1 MKIDPRISIQTMA
14 FRLFCICILFSLFNA
29 ATAQVNP
36 IKIPEL
42 DSLVNGYDVSRIDTL
57 GKSFVRIAKAAEF
70 RGGIKGWGA
79 YLEKN
84 LQPDLGTR
92 YIKMKRSDST
102 ARQSVLVSFLVNTTG
117 IISDV
122 SAEKTDTHPKLIEE
136 AIRVVRESPRWE
148 PARMDL
154 FEIVQGKIPLQQIK
168 EKNKIGFNRVIYRHK
183 QMITFVVTKE
193 K

>member
-1 MKIDPRISIQTMA
+1 
-14 FRLFCICILFSLFNA
+14 
-29 ATAQVNP
+29 
-36 IKIPEL
+36 
-42 DSLVNGYDVSRIDTL
+42 VSRIDTL

-84 LQPDLGTR
+84 LQTDLGTR

>member
-1 MKIDPRISIQTMA
+1 MNFSPLNSLKKIA
-14 FRLFCICILFSLFNA
+14 HRLIYICILFPLFNT

-42 DSLVNGYDVSRIDTL
+42 DSLVIGYDVSRVDTL

-70 RGGIKGWGA
+70 RGGLNGWST

-84 LQPDLGTR
+84 LQTDLGAR

-102 ARQSVLVSFLVNTTG
+102 ARQSVVVSFLVNATG

-122 SAEKTDTHPKLIEE
+122 SAEKTDTPPKLVEE
-136 AIRVVRESPRWE
+136 AIRVVREGPRWE
-148 PARMDL
+148 PARMDS
-154 FEIVQGKIPLQQIK
+154 FQMVQGEIPLQQII
-168 EKNKIGFNRVIYRHK
+168 EKSKKGFTRVAYRHK